1 MPVEI
6 QGSWL
11 RGTCGVVLQKNIK
24 KLDNFSHFIVHDIGD
39 GSKIACPVGKT
50 TLEERFPNLFLFGR
64 DKDAHVVDYL
74 L

>member
-11 RGTCGVVLQKNIK
+11 RGTCGAVLQKNIK
-24 KLDNFSHFIVHDIGD
+24 KLDNFSHFILHDIGD

-50 TLEERFPNLFLFGR
+50 TL
-64 DKDAHVVDYL
+64 
-74 L
+74 